1 MELQLYTG
9 SMKLMK
15 TIETYASDLYVLS
28 FNSTSL
34 TRIDMYDVEFVLFA
48 FIILSSYNFISSDL

>member
-1 MELQLYTG
+1 
-9 SMKLMK
+9 MK